1 MMLMPGSR
9 RNLLLGGAA
18 VAAAAV
24 AGGAFLALGGNGV
37 AVASVET
44 GAPAPAFSAPDADG
58 QPRTLA
64 EFAGRTVVL
73 EWTNNG
79 CPYVRKHYDSGNMQT
94 LQREA
99 TSSGVVWLQVISSAP
114 GEQGFLDGAGARA
127 RVTTDNAAPSATL
140 LDPSGNI
147 GRAYGARTTPHMF
160 VISGEGRVLY
170 QGAIDDRPSARPASL
185 EGATNY
191 VRAALA
197 DIAAGRA
204 VQVAQTTPY
213 GCSVKYG

>member
-1 MMLMPGSR
+1 MSISR

-18 VAAAAV
+18 LAAV
-24 AGGAFLALGGNGV
+24 GALGGTLLLNGNE
-37 AVASVET
+37 ALASVEN
-44 GAPAPAFSAPDADG
+44 GAAAPAFSVQDANG
-58 QPRTLA
+58 QTRTLA
-64 EFAGRTVVL
+64 EFRGRTVVL

-79 CPYVRKHYDSGNMQT
+79 CPYVRKHYDAGNMQT

-99 TSSGVVWLQVISSAP
+99 TADGVVWLQVISSAP
-114 GEQGFLDGAGARA
+114 GEQGYLDGAGARA
-127 RVTTDNAAPSATL
+127 RVQTDSAAPTATL
-140 LDPSGNI
+140 LDPTGVL
-147 GRAYGARTTPHMF
+147 GRAYGARTTPHMY
-160 VISGEGRVLY
+160 IIDAQGLLRY

-197 DIAAGRA
+197 DLAAGRA
-204 VQVAQTTPY
+204 VQTAQTAPY